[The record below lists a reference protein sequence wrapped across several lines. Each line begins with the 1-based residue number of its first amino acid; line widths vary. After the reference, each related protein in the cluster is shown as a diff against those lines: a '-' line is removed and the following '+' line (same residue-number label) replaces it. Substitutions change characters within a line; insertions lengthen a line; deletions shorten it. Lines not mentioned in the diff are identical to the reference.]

1 MVSDFQSKTDKSDL
15 AAAGTQTSILNSQS
29 TLSVMLFFFPLGGS
43 LTSAV
48 ELSGFPGAGT

>member
-1 MVSDFQSKTDKSDL
+1 MSDFQSKTDKSDL